1 VTGNPRLYVAPP
13 SFTPA
18 PYGLLSVAQA
28 RYDET
33 NPHWRAGVTWQ
44 SLCGIADST
53 YDSCLA
59 VTGTGDPPD
68 PPSKAA
74 TATWQARGA
83 TPFTVYAE
91 FDCSPAVFAAQ
102 SQRLGE
108 ESLTRTESWQ
118 VEQAFWT
125 GLAGGQTVVF
135 PHLAADAQVLDT
147 EGVLLQTASTAV
159 TGVVDIVEGLGTIEK
174 ALADCLN
181 GVGVIHVPAELI
193 PTMSALSL
201 LVEDRGR
208 LRTWNGNWV
217 AAGAGYPGTAPDGT
231 APAAGTS
238 WIYGTGPV
246 FAYRSAVE
254 VMPLSSIV
262 NRSNNDVQA
271 IAERTYVLGFDCC
284 HVAALIST
292 GGESAGTAGAAT

>member
-1 VTGNPRLYVAPP
+1 MAGNPRLFVAPP

-18 PYGLLSVAQA
+18 PYGLLSVVQA

-44 SLCGIADST
+44 PLCGIAEST

-59 VTGTGDPPD
+59 VTGTGEPPA
-68 PPSKAA
+68 PPAKAA
-74 TATWQARGA
+74 TATWEARGA
-83 TPFTVYAE
+83 TPFTVYAQ
-91 FDCSPAVFAAQ
+91 FDCSPAVFATQ

-118 VEQAFWT
+118 VERAFWT
-125 GLAGGQTVVF
+125 GLAGGQTTVF
-135 PHLAADAQVLDT
+135 PHLAANAQVVDS

-159 TGVVDIVEGLGTIEK
+159 TGVVDIVEGLASVEK

-181 GVGVIHVPAELI
+181 GVGVIHVPAQLI
-193 PTMSALSL
+193 PTMSAQNLIVREGS
-201 LVEDRGR
+201 R

-217 AAGAGYPGTAPDGT
+217 AAGAGYPGTAPDGSV
-231 APAAGTS
+231 PAAGGA

-254 VMPLSSIV
+254 VMPISSIV
-262 NRSNNDVQA
+262 NRSTNDVQA

-292 GGESAGTAGAAT
+292 GGVSAGTAGAAT